1 MKEKIE
7 VANPYNEEHITMFKE
22 YEDKNQ
28 LSNTTSNYLLKTKSM
43 LQEADY
49 RQLEQEKPEIART
62 LFLSQ
67 NGKIITSAHLLGEK
81 DRKICRMT
89 IDNTASTNQQE
100 KLLVEAQNYAFT
112 SLGME
117 DFVLLQE
124 EGNHI
129 PSSYLKE
136 QGFEDLGIEAGMQV
150 YTKSRQTEKITTYQM

>member
-7 VANPYNEEHITMFKE
+7 VANPYNEEHIIRLKE

-28 LSNTTSNYLLKTKSM
+28 LSNTTSNYLLKTKNM
-43 LQEADY
+43 LSEADY
-49 RQLEQEKPEIART
+49 RQLEQTTPEIERT

-67 NGKIITSAHLLGEK
+67 NGNIITVAHLLGEK

-89 IDNTASTNQQE
+89 IDNTASTKFQE
-100 KLLVEAQNYAFT
+100 KLLMEAENYAFT

-117 DFVLLQE
+117 DVVLLQE

-136 QGFEDLGIEAGMQV
+136 QGFDDLGIESGMQV
-150 YTKSRQTEKITTYQM
+150 YTKSKELEKVTTYQM

>member
-28 LSNTTSNYLLKTKSM
+28 LSNMTSNYLLKTKSM

-67 NGKIITSAHLLGEK
+67 NGKIVTAAHLLGEK

-100 KLLVEAQNYAFT
+100 KSIIYKWYYRKNCT
-112 SLGME
+112 
-117 DFVLLQE
+117 D
-124 EGNHI
+124 
-129 PSSYLKE
+129 
-136 QGFEDLGIEAGMQV
+136 
-150 YTKSRQTEKITTYQM
+150 R

>member
-22 YEDKNQ
+22 YENKNQ
-28 LSNTTSNYLLKTKSM
+28 LPNTTSNYLLKTKSM
-43 LQEADY
+43 LSEADY
-49 RQLEQEKPEIART
+49 RQLERTTPEIART

-67 NGKIITSAHLLGEK
+67 NGNIITVAHLLGEK

-89 IDNTASTNQQE
+89 IDNTASMRLQE
-100 KLLVEAQNYAFT
+100 KLLMEAENYAFT

-117 DFVLLQE
+117 DVVLLQE

-136 QGFEDLGIEAGMQV
+136 QGFDDLGMECGMQV
-150 YTKSRQTEKITTYQM
+150 YTKSREIKTATYQM